1 MASYSGVKGEGPAW
15 VPGRGLDFQTCLFH
29 GDVSQMWQLLPRH
42 RAPAETR
49 CVLVWTLR
57 AASNTVQSVRCG
69 ASPCCEP
76 SPGRWALGASGTVRL
91 HTTQSV
97 PCLFRLQ
104 LTCPVWARVYSR
116 VHVHVCVLTCVCTCV
131 RMHVCVCV
139 CAPVCMRGTASL
151 GLAAPSRRLTRPF
164 FSRLL
169 LSLQW
174 IQLVLFAA
182 LAVKQFCPQH

>member
-116 VHVHVCVLTCVCTCV
+116 VHTCIVHVCMCMYVCSHVCA
-131 RMHVCVCV
+131 RVCVCMCV
-139 CAPVCMRGTASL
+139 CVFAHLCAC
-151 GLAAPSRRLTRPF
+151 AAPPRWASPLRRAGSPAPSF
-164 FSRLL
+164 PVSSF
-169 LSLQW
+169 LSSG
-174 IQLVLFAA
+174 FN
-182 LAVKQFCPQH
+182 